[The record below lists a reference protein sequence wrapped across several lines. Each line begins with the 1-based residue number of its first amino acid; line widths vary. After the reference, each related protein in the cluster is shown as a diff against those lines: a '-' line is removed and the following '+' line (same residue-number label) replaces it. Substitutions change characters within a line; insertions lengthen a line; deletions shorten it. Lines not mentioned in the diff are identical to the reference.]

1 MQLIIEGNTMNLAKL
16 FSHETD
22 LVTLSAGQILFK
34 AGEQGELMYV
44 LMSGSVEIVVH
55 DKLVETAV
63 EGAVLG
69 EMAMIDGEQHSA
81 TVIAKSDCTLF
92 SIGRQRFTFLVQET
106 PNFALHI
113 MKLMAGRLRKTD
125 ASL

>member
-1 MQLIIEGNTMNLAKL
+1 MNLAKL

-22 LVTLSAGQILFK
+22 LISLSAGQILFK

-81 TVIAKSDCTLF
+81 SVIAKSDCTLF
-92 SIGRQRFTFLVQET
+92 PIERKRFTFLVQET

-113 MKLMAGRLRKTD
+113 MKVMAGRLRKTD
-125 ASL
+125 AGL